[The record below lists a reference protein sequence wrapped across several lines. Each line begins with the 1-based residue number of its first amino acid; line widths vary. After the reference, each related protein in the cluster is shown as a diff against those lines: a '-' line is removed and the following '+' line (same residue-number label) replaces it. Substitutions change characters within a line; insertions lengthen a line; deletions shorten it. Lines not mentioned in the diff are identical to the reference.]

1 MEKHF
6 KLTEE
11 TIQWQGHALH
21 RIEATR
27 DSQYARAGQR
37 GGFVEREYNLQDEA
51 WVAVYFALSLTA
63 GGGGE
68 LPERGA
74 AGEPDRLARLIGANN
89 HSPGVVRAPKTRQ
102 GLHFND

>member
-11 TIQWQGHALH
+11 TIQWQGHTLH

-27 DSQYARAGQR
+27 DSCWAKAGEL

-63 GGGGE
+63 VGVLAE
-68 LPERGA
+68 APAWVLLAVAVNFLNAARMVSRIDWPE
-74 AGEPDRLARLIGANN
+74 
-89 HSPGVVRAPKTRQ
+89 S
-102 GLHFND
+102 

>member
-63 GGGGE
+63 VGVLAE
-68 LPERGA
+68 APAWVLLA
-74 AGEPDRLARLIGANN
+74 VAVNFLNAARLVSRIDWPA
-89 HSPGVVRAPKTRQ
+89 S
-102 GLHFND
+102 